1 MMMSFTAF
9 SQTDMSFSRP
19 IPVKVLREI
28 AKDLTLGDMY
38 KEKLRITELQLT
50 NSNEII
56 FNQDQII
63 TLLRNNET
71 YYVQIIENSERK
83 IAILDEYVKI
93 LKNENKQLK
102 FKSKIKTGL
111 LTGIIGGLT
120 YLLIK

>member
-1 MMMSFTAF
+1 
-9 SQTDMSFSRP
+9 MSFSRP

>member
-1 MMMSFTAF
+1 MMSFTAF